1 MLERKPS
8 LTDQAKAYI
17 KQKIMN
23 DEFEDGRIPSE
34 TDLANELGV
43 SRTTIRDALSRLENE
58 GAVYRRQ
65 GSGTYVNKPGLQIR
79 TRLEEIW
86 SYEAVLRAHGY
97 TPSTR
102 ILDVRVVHA
111 VDKDVE
117 ELKVARGEELL
128 VVEKLFLE
136 DEEPVILTV
145 NRIPRRLVTATYEDD
160 DWHLP
165 IYKFLWEH
173 GQQRLVYYLSDIV
186 PIISDEKLSSIL
198 QIHQGVAL
206 LAFEEVGYNDENVPI
221 LLTSSYIRDDLLR
234 FRLIRRRVQ
243 TS

>member
-65 GSGTYVNKPGLQIR
+65 GSGTYVNKPGLQIK

-111 VDKDVE
+111 VDRDVE
-117 ELKVARGEELL
+117 ELKVARGEELI

-136 DEEPVILTV
+136 DEDPVILTV

-198 QIHQGVAL
+198 QIKQGVAL

-243 TS
+243 TT